1 MRVYPAGSAPCS
13 PKVKQQQRGFTGIFE
28 VEAGRLFWKRGPK
41 RGPVRRASCAVVCAL
56 QVVVVIPMAA
66 KKLQRLH
73 VPGGPTRLRLAL
85 QAQPNSPY
93 EEDCCSPRDCEQDAT
108 DWSCR
113 LAGLLRVTAD
123 DIRQRYSAPFSGI
136 VAPQC
141 VSNVRLVTEL

>member
-28 VEAGRLFWKRGPK
+28 VEVGRLFWKRGPK

-73 VPGGPTRLRLAL
+73 VPGAAYSLAPSSPSPAQFSIRRRLL
-85 QAQPNSPY
+85 
-93 EEDCCSPRDCEQDAT
+93 
-108 DWSCR
+108 
-113 LAGLLRVTAD
+113 
-123 DIRQRYSAPFSGI
+123 
-136 VAPQC
+136 
-141 VSNVRLVTEL
+141 